1 MRTLV
6 NLACE
11 YSCLSRRFLRLVGAR
26 GEGCIRRL
34 EVKVNLGLIFLAF
47 LLFFPFSFS
56 FFYNLRP
63 IVIKSYSLTG

>member
-1 MRTLV
+1 MCTLV

-34 EVKVNLGLIFLAF
+34 EIKVNLGLIFFGVFAL
-47 LLFFPFSFS
+47 FSF
-56 FFYNLRP
+56 L
-63 IVIKSYSLTG
+63 I